1 MSFSS
6 NSNRVKDESLPL
18 KHRASHARSCALHVA
33 NKLGVDR
40 EEIIDLVEQKTGVSL
55 HQPQSTAELL
65 TGFEALEALRSGK
78 TELLDIHM
86 ARSACV
92 IIDLSAV
99 QTPVELHH
107 LLMEKLDFPG
117 WYGCNWNAFWD
128 AITGLVAMPEIL
140 QFKGWAGFELRLP
153 GGGNAYE

>member
-1 MSFSS
+1 
-6 NSNRVKDESLPL
+6 
-18 KHRASHARSCALHVA
+18 
-33 NKLGVDR
+33 
-40 EEIIDLVEQKTGVSL
+40 
-55 HQPQSTAELL
+55 
-65 TGFEALEALRSGK
+65 
-78 TELLDIHM
+78 M

-128 AITGLVAMPEIL
+128 AITVLVAMPEIL